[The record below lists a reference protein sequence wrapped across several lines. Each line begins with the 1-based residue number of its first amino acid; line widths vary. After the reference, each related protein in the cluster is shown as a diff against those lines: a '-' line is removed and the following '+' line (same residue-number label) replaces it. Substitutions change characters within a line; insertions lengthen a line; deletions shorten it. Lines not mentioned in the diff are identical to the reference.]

1 MICCNWKTV
10 WIKFSSSS
18 WREKGKWPKHTDLSS
33 VAMSRKQMLHLHL
46 LRSPN
51 GCSHFISPSLLLL
64 PHWTSSLSLPLSSS
78 QFYLPPQTLRGVLPP
93 SSSLLGLLLA
103 PNPPLPPS
111 PSDISPCSLLPSELQ
126 KGTFIRGLQIPPY
139 LYLATVLFFFSAGKC
154 FCWALAKLR
163 VFEAITVE
171 TPGDFWRVEGS
182 HIAFIH
188 TQRTPEP
195 LLSVQ
200 GKRCRKKNVQ
210 LSGAFAAHCNF
221 LLFQ

>member
-1 MICCNWKTV
+1 MQCDVQLTPTGSPFVCSSIGRVKLAPFSNHHIFGSLVHFKEQSSHFRMICCNWKTV

-139 LYLATVLFFFSAGKC
+139 LYLATVLFFF
-154 FCWALAKLR
+154 
-163 VFEAITVE
+163 
-171 TPGDFWRVEGS
+171 
-182 HIAFIH
+182 
-188 TQRTPEP
+188 
-195 LLSVQ
+195 LS
-200 GKRCRKKNVQ
+200 R
-210 LSGAFAAHCNF
+210 
-221 LLFQ
+221 